1 MTKEKVDAN
10 AKFEAFINK
19 EPSKWIENAEWRDQN
34 SGWLDRSF
42 LIALKVIR
50 ELRHKQKNQAWLADQ
65 MQVSPQQISKLLKG
79 KENLRLTTIDRL
91 EKILNIRL
99 IEIPGLY
106 SNVVPAAE
114 QCINCS
120 AKYHKTSFKV
130 TDNQEAG
137 HSEPVP
143 STTDEFIVYTQV

>member
-1 MTKEKVDAN
+1 MIKEKVEAN

-19 EPSKWIENAEWRDQN
+19 EPSKWIENAEWREQN

-50 ELRHKQKNQAWLADQ
+50 ELRRIEKNQAWLADQ

-106 SNVVPAAE
+106 SNIVPAAE
-114 QCINCS
+114 QCINCN
-120 AKYHKTSFKV
+120 ANYRKTPFQVSENFI
-130 TDNQEAG
+130 TDNPDQV
-137 HSEPVP
+137 SSQP
-143 STTDEFIVYTQV
+143 DRLNVYMNI